1 MDVYPLI
8 EDWRRFARDMM
19 TREVNRPTMIFASSE
34 SACNVTARTIRYD
47 DYRNAADCDLQF

>member
-1 MDVYPLI
+1 
-8 EDWRRFARDMM
+8 MM